1 MKEQIFIL
9 LFFAEHVTTS
19 EDLIPTSA
27 PSTSVRVVIP
37 GLASL
42 SQDLSQTF
50 NISDAANNKSL
61 KLARDMELYEK
72 RSNNYRATILLA
84 AQKEAE
90 AKREEDEAK
99 RQAAAEA
106 KRKRSEDGE
115 NNEEEEEEEEAAAEI
130 VLESLDPLDF
140 WTKVSSLIF
149 IFKLL
154 HIIIS

>member
-1 MKEQIFIL
+1 M
-9 LFFAEHVTTS
+9 
-19 EDLIPTSA
+19 
-27 PSTSVRVVIP
+27 RVVNP
-37 GLASL
+37 SLASL
-42 SQDLSQTF
+42 SQDLSQTI

-72 RSNNYRATILLA
+72 RSNNYRATLLLA
-84 AQKEAE
+84 AQKE
-90 AKREEDEAK
+90 DDAK

-149 IFKLL
+149 ILKLL

>member
-1 MKEQIFIL
+1 M
-9 LFFAEHVTTS
+9 
-19 EDLIPTSA
+19 
-27 PSTSVRVVIP
+27 RVVNP
-37 GLASL
+37 SLASL

-72 RSNNYRATILLA
+72 RSNNYRATLLLA

-90 AKREEDEAK
+90 AKRQVD
-99 RQAAAEA
+99 AEA
-106 KRKRSEDGE
+106 KRRMEDGE

-140 WTKVSSLIF
+140 WNKVSSRF
-149 IFKLL
+149 IILKLL
-154 HIIIS
+154 HIMNS

>member
-1 MKEQIFIL
+1 MKEHIFIL
-9 LFFAEHVTTS
+9 LFFTEHVTTS

-72 RSNNYRATILLA
+72 RSNNYRATLLLA

-90 AKREEDEAK
+90 AKRQVD
-99 RQAAAEA
+99 AEA

-140 WTKVSSLIF
+140 WNKVSSRF
-149 IFKLL
+149 IILKLL
-154 HIIIS
+154 HIMNS